1 MSIAPTK
8 PERLPITVVNG
19 KLTVPH
25 LGLSF
30 RSAMG
35 AAITH
40 RKSLIPGSAPHRFP
54 VFYKDVQIA
63 EISLGKD
70 FR

>member
-1 MSIAPTK
+1 MK
-8 PERLPITVVNG
+8 QPIEVIDG
-19 KLTVPH
+19 KLTIPH

-30 RSAMG
+30 RAVLG
-35 AAITH
+35 AAINN
-40 RKSLIPGSAPHRFP
+40 RDKLIAGSAKHRFP
-54 VFYKDVQIA
+54 VYYNNAKIA

>member
-1 MSIAPTK
+1 MK
-8 PERLPITVVNG
+8 QPIEVIDG
-19 KLTVPH
+19 KLTLPH

-30 RSAMG
+30 RSALG
-35 AAITH
+35 AAINN
-40 RKSLIPGSAPHRFP
+40 RDKLIAGSAKHRFP
-54 VFYKDVQIA
+54 VYYNNAKIA

>member
-1 MSIAPTK
+1 MK
-8 PERLPITVVNG
+8 QPIEVIDG
-19 KLTVPH
+19 KLTLPH

-30 RSAMG
+30 RAVLG
-35 AAITH
+35 AAINN
-40 RKSLIPGSAPHRFP
+40 RDKLIAGSAKHRFP
-54 VFYKDVQIA
+54 VYYNNAKVA

>member
-1 MSIAPTK
+1 MK
-8 PERLPITVVNG
+8 QPIEVIDG
-19 KLTVPH
+19 KLTIPH

-30 RSAMG
+30 RAALG
-35 AAITH
+35 AAINN
-40 RKSLIPGSAPHRFP
+40 RDKLIAGSAKHRFP
-54 VFYKDVQIA
+54 VYYNNAKIA

>member
-1 MSIAPTK
+1 MK
-8 PERLPITVVNG
+8 QPIEVIDG
-19 KLTVPH
+19 KLTLPH

-30 RSAMG
+30 RAALG
-35 AAITH
+35 AAIAN

-63 EISLGKD
+63 EIRLGKD

>member
-1 MSIAPTK
+1 MK
-8 PERLPITVVNG
+8 QPIEVIDG
-19 KLTVPH
+19 KLTLPH

-30 RSAMG
+30 RAALG
-35 AAITH
+35 AAINN
-40 RKSLIPGSAPHRFP
+40 RDKLIAGSAKHRFP
-54 VFYKDVQIA
+54 VYYNNAKIA

>member
-1 MSIAPTK
+1 MK
-8 PERLPITVVNG
+8 QPIEVIDG
-19 KLTVPH
+19 KLTIPH

-30 RSAMG
+30 RAALG
-35 AAITH
+35 AAIAN
-40 RKSLIPGSAPHRFP
+40 RDKLIAGSAKHRFP
-54 VFYKDVQIA
+54 VYYNNAKVA

>member
-1 MSIAPTK
+1 MK
-8 PERLPITVVNG
+8 QPIEVIDG
-19 KLTVPH
+19 KLTIPH

-30 RSAMG
+30 RAALG
-35 AAITH
+35 AAIAN
-40 RKSLIPGSAPHRFP
+40 RKSLIPGSAKHRFP
-54 VFYKDVQIA
+54 VYYNNAKVA